1 MMLDDVRPHPALQD
15 GDPFR
20 PSGPDP
26 ALLIR
31 RAGELLDAG
40 RLGAVRPLLAAL
52 ERLGAPA
59 GELALLQARLAVQEN
74 RLDDARTALDA
85 AVDAAPDD
93 PVLRKARADVR
104 FRLKLFTGAAQD
116 AAEAVILD
124 SRDPQAKAQ
133 LGAMLLALG
142 RAADALRCLAE
153 AVAASPLN
161 PAYRESLAAAEE
173 MNGDPEAAIA
183 TLEAGTALMPRAVS
197 LRRALMRIWLRLG
210 NAESAAAVAA
220 AARREGVVDSGLLA
234 LTGQALIM
242 LDLED
247 AAMEAFAE
255 AAKLAP
261 EDPTLRR
268 IAQARLLAESRPAD
282 DPVRIRAEAEASASW
297 DERQALSRGYR
308 VPGLMRAALIRHV
321 PVLTPAGSSAEAARI
336 GPALDLGCG
345 SGLLAV
351 ALSDLPIGR
360 LVGVDLSP
368 AMLAA
373 ADAKSLYAELHES
386 EMLAFL
392 AAEQRGFAVILAAG
406 VLQYMADP
414 APLFARVAQRLLRGG
429 LFIVS
434 AEARPAS
441 GAAADGRFGHS
452 ADAIRRAAEAAMLRV
467 VALDDATI
475 RNERGAPVD
484 GALAVLTRDEACG

>member
-1 MMLDDVRPHPALQD
+1 MLDDVRPHPALQD

-234 LTGQALIM
+234 LTAQALIM

-247 AAMEAFAE
+247 AAIEAFAE
-255 AAKLAP
+255 
-261 EDPTLRR
+261 
-268 IAQARLLAESRPAD
+268 
-282 DPVRIRAEAEASASW
+282 
-297 DERQALSRGYR
+297 
-308 VPGLMRAALIRHV
+308 
-321 PVLTPAGSSAEAARI
+321 
-336 GPALDLGCG
+336 
-345 SGLLAV
+345 
-351 ALSDLPIGR
+351 
-360 LVGVDLSP
+360 
-368 AMLAA
+368 
-373 ADAKSLYAELHES
+373 
-386 EMLAFL
+386 
-392 AAEQRGFAVILAAG
+392 
-406 VLQYMADP
+406 
-414 APLFARVAQRLLRGG
+414 
-429 LFIVS
+429 
-434 AEARPAS
+434 
-441 GAAADGRFGHS
+441 
-452 ADAIRRAAEAAMLRV
+452 
-467 VALDDATI
+467 
-475 RNERGAPVD
+475 
-484 GALAVLTRDEACG
+484 